1 MKYIITDQNEV
12 RIGSNDTFHK
22 ILAESAV
29 GRVVAAG
36 YCEKKNGKW
45 EVHGESIG
53 FSLKAKP
60 EDAEILNQV
69 WR

>member
-12 RIGSNDTFHK
+12 RIGSDDTFHK
-22 ILAESAV
+22 ILAENVV

-36 YCEKKNGKW
+36 YCEKKNDKW
-45 EVHGESIG
+45 EVYGESIG
-53 FSLKAKP
+53 FSIKSKP
-60 EDAEILNQV
+60 EDAEVINKF